1 MPNLKAMHS
10 ISEVMQTSI
19 NSYVWGIFDSNSSL
33 KEKCTRLSNR
43 ISKWNQF
50 INVKTSLNVSSPITY
65 ILTFLPAKDVFSTS
79 TVF

>member
-1 MPNLKAMHS
+1 MANLKAMHS

-19 NSYVWGIFDSNSSL
+19 NSYVWGIFDSSSSL

-43 ISKWNQF
+43 IEK
-50 INVKTSLNVSSPITY
+50 LNISSPITY